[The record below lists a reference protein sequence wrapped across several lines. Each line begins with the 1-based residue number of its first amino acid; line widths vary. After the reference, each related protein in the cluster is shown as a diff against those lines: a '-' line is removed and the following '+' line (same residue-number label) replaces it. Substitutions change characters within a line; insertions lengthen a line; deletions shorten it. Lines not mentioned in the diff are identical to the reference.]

1 MKRCFDLP
9 LTAIVEHGNWRPRFS
24 AKQAEES
31 VSKPEW
37 GTKRMC
43 QSCGVK
49 FYDLRRSPIVC
60 PSCGATFDP
69 EALLRSRRTR
79 PAAAK
84 EEAVK
89 KPVAEKKKAAE
100 VKDEDEEA
108 FDADLE
114 DVELDDD
121 ADTGDDDLEAD
132 ESVIEDASELGEDDE
147 DLGDVKVKDEDE
159 TT

>member
-1 MKRCFDLP
+1 M
-9 LTAIVEHGNWRPRFS
+9 
-24 AKQAEES
+24 
-31 VSKPEW
+31 SKPEW

-79 PAAAK
+79 PAAVK

-89 KPVAEKKKAAE
+89 KPVAEKKAAE

-132 ESVIEDASELGEDDE
+132 ESVAQLGERYNGIVEVVGSIPSGSTNSIKCLEAADATK
-147 DLGDVKVKDEDE
+147 LSSS
-159 TT
+159 